1 MRNDYAQMEVDQQ
14 QRYDGLNDKYQD
26 LLKLYDN
33 RPSKEE
39 DVEMINM
46 LRQSLM
52 LKEEELKKANENLK
66 WFKLEIVNREGNYNK
81 LFNANPNVG
90 VLNPLDS
97 KVE

>member
-1 MRNDYAQMEVDQQ
+1 
-14 QRYDGLNDKYQD
+14 
-26 LLKLYDN
+26 
-33 RPSKEE
+33 
-39 DVEMINM
+39 
-46 LRQSLM
+46 M

-97 KVE
+97 KVK